1 MIDVDKLASLIAAN
15 TIAKDDGNWVDV
27 YMLTDQL
34 ADYLEAEAANAG
46 CPECAHTPEHHA
58 GKACDF
64 MLHGH
69 TPCDCPVSHRN
80 TFNREAWIAKARG
93 D

>member
-34 ADYLEAEAANAG
+34 ADYLEGRG
-46 CPECAHTPEHHA
+46 C
-58 GKACDF
+58 
-64 MLHGH
+64 
-69 TPCDCPVSHRN
+69 
-80 TFNREAWIAKARG
+80 
-93 D
+93 